1 MITVSESAARLG
13 TIQVRLDRAGPL
25 AEMLVRLLVVALL
38 TCSLGWSQAATPTPA
53 GASPPT
59 PASPQGSAQNAPEIT
74 SHDEVTTFKVK
85 VNLVEVRVVVR
96 DAKGNAIGNLK
107 QEDFQ
112 LFDNGKLQSI
122 SKFSVEKPMAR
133 ATLHREGV
141 PPISEEAT
149 VQSAVIPQNFIA
161 YLFDDVHVEFSDLA
175 QARNAAKKQ
184 IQAMQ
189 PEDRAAI
196 FTTSGQ
202 THLDFT
208 GNREDLIAALDKVV
222 PHSLLGSLT
231 ECPNISYYQADLII
245 NKNDFQA
252 TQVAMQDAIDCMS
265 GDQSSIRNVDQN
277 SIRAYA
283 HRSLSVGD
291 DEVRLALGTLNDV
304 VHRIAAM
311 PGTRTIILVS
321 PGFMNKDEL
330 QRQTEIA
337 ERALHMNVVINTL
350 DARGLFTNMPD
361 ASQQRSPSAT
371 IAGQVLQYKIAEQD
385 ADEDIMAELAYT
397 TGGIF
402 FHNNNDLNEGFR
414 RLASPPEVSYLLG
427 FSPQNLKLDGHYHKL
442 KVTLKPPA
450 NGSLQARRG
459 YYAPKGPSDASEQ
472 AKQDIEDAVFSR
484 EEVRDI
490 PVELHT
496 QFFKANQDDVKLS
509 VVARVDV
516 RHIHFRKD
524 SGRNNNDVTVVYA
537 LFDNDGNFISGSQK
551 VLQLHLK
558 DETLDSHLTSGITL
572 KSSFDVKPGSYVVRL
587 VVRGEDGQLAAQ
599 NSAVQIP

>member
-1 MITVSESAARLG
+1 M
-13 TIQVRLDRAGPL
+13 
-25 AEMLVRLLVVALL
+25 
-38 TCSLGWSQAATPTPA
+38 
-53 GASPPT
+53 
-59 PASPQGSAQNAPEIT
+59 
-74 SHDEVTTFKVK
+74 
-85 VNLVEVRVVVR
+85 
-96 DAKGNAIGNLK
+96 
-107 QEDFQ
+107 
-112 LFDNGKLQSI
+112 
-122 SKFSVEKPMAR
+122 
-133 ATLHREGV
+133 
-141 PPISEEAT
+141 
-149 VQSAVIPQNFIA
+149 
-161 YLFDDVHVEFSDLA
+161 
-175 QARNAAKKQ
+175 
-184 IQAMQ
+184 
-189 PEDRAAI
+189 
-196 FTTSGQ
+196 
-202 THLDFT
+202 
-208 GNREDLIAALDKVV
+208 

-283 HRSLSVGD
+283 DRSLSVGD